1 MGGSRTLLCVIEPAE
16 VLPLS
21 AGGDD
26 RRRRLEQL
34 YEAHASAVFAYARR
48 RASWADADEVVSET
62 FLIAW
67 RRLDQVPAHDR
78 AWLIGV
84 ARKVLANRNRS
95 EARQQRVRRRLVVAA
110 APADDSTEVAD
121 GRVKSALARLSPTD
135 REALTML
142 AWDGLSPAEIGTAL
156 GCSRAAAYV
165 RIHRARRRFA
175 ALLAAT
181 TSPEGDQ
188 E

>member
-1 MGGSRTLLCVIEPAE
+1 MSGG
-16 VLPLS
+16 
-21 AGGDD
+21 GGG
-26 RRRRLEQL
+26 RQRRLELL

-62 FLIAW
+62 FLVAW
-67 RRLDQVPAHDR
+67 RRLDQVPCQER

-84 ARKVLANRNRS
+84 ARKVLANRTRS
-95 EARQQRVRRRLVVAA
+95 EARQRRVRQRLVIAGPV
-110 APADDSTEVAD
+110 DDSTEVAD
-121 GRVKSALARLSPTD
+121 GRVQSALAHLSDTD
-135 REALTML
+135 RDALTML

-181 TSPEGDQ
+181 TPPEGDQ

>member
-1 MGGSRTLLCVIEPAE
+1 MGVIEPAE
-16 VLPLS
+16 APQLS
-21 AGGDD
+21 RGRDG

-34 YEAHASAVFAYARR
+34 YEAHASAVFSYARR

-67 RRLDQVPAHDR
+67 RRLDQVPSQER

-95 EARQQRVRRRLVVAA
+95 EARQQRVRHRLVVAR
-110 APADDSTEVAD
+110 PADDRTEDVDA
-121 GRVKSALARLSPTD
+121 RVHSALAQLSDTD
-135 REALTML
+135 RDALTML

-175 ALLAAT
+175 ALLAAS
-181 TSPEGDQ
+181 TSHEGDQ
-188 E
+188 Q

>member
-1 MGGSRTLLCVIEPAE
+1 MVVIEMEPAE

-21 AGGDD
+21 RGDD
-26 RRRRLEQL
+26 GRQRRLEQL
-34 YEAHASAVFAYARR
+34 YAAHASAVFGYARR
-48 RASWADADEVVSET
+48 RASWEDADEVVSET

-67 RRLDQVPAHDR
+67 RRLDQVPSQER

-84 ARKVLANRNRS
+84 ARKVLANRNRT
-95 EARQQRVRRRLVVAA
+95 EVRQQRVRRRLAVAVPPED
-110 APADDSTEVAD
+110 APQRAD
-121 GRVKSALARLSPTD
+121 GRVHSALAQMSDND
-135 REALTML
+135 RDALTML

-181 TSPEGDQ
+181 TTPEGDQ

>member
-1 MGGSRTLLCVIEPAE
+1 LLGVIEPAE
-16 VLPLS
+16 DLRLLP
-21 AGGDD
+21 GGDG

-67 RRLDQVPAHDR
+67 RRLDQVPSQER
-78 AWLIGV
+78 GWLSGV

-95 EARQQRVRRRLVVAA
+95 ETRQRRVRQRLAVAR
-110 APADDSTEVAD
+110 PGDDSAEDVD
-121 GRVKSALARLSPTD
+121 VRVHAALAQLSSTD
-135 REALTML
+135 RDALTLL
-142 AWDGLSPAEIGTAL
+142 AWDGLTAAEIGTAL

-165 RIHRARRRFA
+165 RIHRARRRLA
-175 ALLAAT
+175 ALLAASA
-181 TSPEGDQ
+181 SPEGDR